1 MKRDAGVVSL
11 KERRMINK
19 YILIIAFLWLSTK
32 GLAQSDIPVG
42 SWRTHNSYNSLVA
55 ISNSP
60 SQIYAASSTALF
72 TYNPVN
78 QEVIAISS
86 LSGLSDTDITTI
98 GYNLDVDKLV
108 IAYRNGNIDILQGN
122 QIMNFTALLSAD
134 INGSKEINQ
143 IYNYQNL
150 SYLST
155 DFGVMIIDLDNMQ
168 VKDTYFALGPQGQE
182 LIIYSAA
189 ITSDSLYLATE
200 FGVMRGSLKDNL
212 KDFNQW
218 KFYGPADGLP
228 NTVTKI
234 ILPTTT
240 GLLAAIDNAGVFEY
254 DGLSWQDK
262 NSLGQALFNHG
273 NQDGNSTLL
282 TTADT
287 VYQYS
292 NGAAIPV
299 NSAIAKQPK
308 ASLFAQ
314 NKTWIADGTNGLI
327 NTEEE
332 MAIYPNGPFSGEI
345 INLYNYQDKIIA
357 LPPAYD
363 NSFQPLRSDKG
374 FFKFEDGEWEN
385 FNSTG
390 YPQTTSIPEF
400 YDITGAAYSTNNE
413 TLYLSSFGYGIL
425 ELNNQTANIIDE
437 NNSSLSNS
445 NPPDRNVL
453 VSAIDFDNGSL
464 AALNFNSPQP
474 LNLYNPV
481 NDAWQAFSPSPP
493 SANAVQIL
501 DVGNGVYWM
510 RIANSFGGGIKI
522 YDAINSREMYLTLGS
537 GALPANEVYDMAID
551 REGKMWVATKKGV
564 VFFYQP
570 SFIFDSGPIDPVFPI
585 FDGQILFKGEKI
597 TALAIDGGNRVWM
610 GTSAGIWLF
619 ADDGQT
625 EVLHFMA
632 GFDPIPSNDI
642 LDLAINQANGEIF
655 VATAGGL
662 ISYRGTSTAAGRLDD
677 LKIFPNPVILNQN
690 DIVTI
695 EGVPEN
701 ADLWITDSSG
711 RLIYKT
717 QANGNTAVWQGIAGN
732 QSLSSG
738 IYFVF
743 IANADGSEK
752 QVGKIAL
759 IN

>member
-1 MKRDAGVVSL
+1 MKRDAALVSL
-11 KERRMINK
+11 REWRMINK
-19 YILIIAFLWLSTK
+19 YILIILFFWLSTD

-72 TYNPVN
+72 TYNPTN
-78 QEVIAISS
+78 QEIKSISS

-98 GYNLDVDKLV
+98 GYNLDVEKLV

-122 QIMNFTALLSAD
+122 QIVNFSALLSAD

-143 IYNYQNL
+143 IYNYQSL

-155 DFGVMIIDLDNMQ
+155 NFGVTIIDLENMQ
-168 VKDTYFALGPQGQE
+168 VKDTYFELGPQGQE
-182 LIIYSAA
+182 LIIYNAVIA
-189 ITSDSLYLATE
+189 SDSLYLATE
-200 FGVMRGSLKDNL
+200 LGVMRGSLKDNL

-218 KFYGPADGLP
+218 KFYDPADGLP
-228 NTVTKI
+228 NTVTKV
-234 ILPTTT
+234 ILPTPT
-240 GLLAAIDNAGVFEY
+240 GLVAAIDNAGVFEY

-262 NSLGQALFNHG
+262 NSLSQSLFNHG
-273 NQDGNSTLL
+273 NQDGNSILL
-282 TTADT
+282 TTTDT

-299 NSAIAKQPK
+299 NSSISKQPK
-308 ASLFAQ
+308 ASLFTQ
-314 NKTWIADGTNGLI
+314 NKIWIADGINGLI

-345 INLYNYQDKIIA
+345 ISLYNYQNKIIA

-363 NSFQPLRSDKG
+363 NSFQPLRNDKG

-400 YDITGAAYSTNNE
+400 YDITAAAYSTNNE
-413 TLYLSSFGYGIL
+413 SLYLSSFGYGIL
-425 ELNNQTANIIDE
+425 ELSNQTANIIDE

-453 VSAIDFDNGSL
+453 VSAVDFDNGSL
-464 AALNFNSPQP
+464 AALNFKALQP
-474 LNLYNPV
+474 LNLYNQA

-493 SANAVQIL
+493 SATALQIL

-510 RIANSFGGGIKI
+510 RIASTFGGGIKI
-522 YDAINSREMYLTLGS
+522 YDAINFREMYLTLNS
-537 GALPANEVYDMAID
+537 GDLPANEVYDMAID

-570 SFIFDSGPIDPVFPI
+570 SFIFDNGPVDPVPPI

-597 TALAIDGGNRVWM
+597 TALEIDGGNRVWM
-610 GTSAGIWLF
+610 GTSAGLWLF

-625 EVLHFMA
+625 QVLHFMA
-632 GFDPIPSNDI
+632 EVDPLPSNDI

-677 LKIFPNPVILNQN
+677 LKIFPNPVILTQN

-743 IANADGSEK
+743 IANEDGSEK